1 MSGQVLA
8 GRGPVELN
16 AACFHGRTDPGAGAG
31 GKIMGGGQREP
42 ARLGRGHVFS
52 GAHDK
57 AMLQKAGT
65 FTVARD
71 GTEVVL
77 ALHEGGVSL
86 AVAMCYLVLL
96 DWREVTV
103 DEVLRS

>member
-1 MSGQVLA
+1 MTVYVASVGVLVVWCLAVQVIDLDH
-8 GRGPVELN
+8 P
-16 AACFHGRTDPGAGAG
+16 DP
-31 GKIMGGGQREP
+31 
-42 ARLGRGHVFS
+42 
-52 GAHDK
+52 
-57 AMLQKAGT
+57 
-65 FTVARD
+65 
-71 GTEVVL
+71 EVVL